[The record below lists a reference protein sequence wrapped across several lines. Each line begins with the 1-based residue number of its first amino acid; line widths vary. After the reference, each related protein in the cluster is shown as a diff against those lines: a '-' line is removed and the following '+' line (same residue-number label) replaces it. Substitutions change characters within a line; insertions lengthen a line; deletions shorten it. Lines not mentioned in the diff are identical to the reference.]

1 MLALWTG
8 SLLIFTKLGQNYKY
22 LPYHPVKGYSQPCL
36 KRPTYDWYMYRTV
49 IYGWFTSNKLFY
61 PHNKTST
68 LSLIYFISVCCVCK
82 FVHVF
87 LLYLP
92 VPPFVILRWTSCRT
106 YQITLYYSDHD
117 AQFKVMWLSIIKS
130 CFYCFDHS
138 FKSICFCLCSILAK
152 SFLITAVNIHYYH
165 KK

>member
-1 MLALWTG
+1 MFALPPCERLESALSKKTNIW
-8 SLLIFTKLGQNYKY
+8 LVHVQNCNIW
-22 LPYHPVKGYSQPCL
+22 L
-36 KRPTYDWYMYRTV
+36 T
-49 IYGWFTSNKLFY
+49 FTSNKLFY
-61 PHNKTST
+61 PYNKTST

-138 FKSICFCLCSILAK
+138 FKSICFCLYSILAK
-152 SFLITAVNIHYYH
+152 SFLINAVNIHYYH